1 MVKEVERYSKA
12 TRYLH
17 WTHAVSFTLL
27 ILTGL
32 ILFVPALGFLA
43 EDSWT
48 RLIHRIAAVMFV
60 IAPMIYIPLNWN
72 RSSHGIKEAFKWGWD
87 DIKWLKAAPRY
98 YFLCDEDIMP
108 PQGHMNV
115 GQKLWWL
122 IVLVFGSVFIIT
134 GGIMWFAKNSAPP
147 GLLQWAV
154 IIHDVSFI
162 ITILMFFVHIYM
174 SVVHPLTRPLK
185 GGSWD
190 SMVSGKMSSDFAKS
204 HYGKWYEEVTK
215 KESTE

>member
-122 IVLVFGSVFIIT
+122 IVLVFGSVFIVT
-134 GGIMWFAKNSAPP
+134 GGIMWFAKNLAPP

-162 ITILMFFVHIYM
+162 VTILMFFVHIYM